1 MRIRITDVDYVDPRD
16 GDDLPLSYW
25 GVAVGDEFEVT
36 HASPDMFIIE
46 CDAGYVVVYSCE
58 CEVLED

>member
-25 GVAVGDEFEVT
+25 GVAAGDEFELDDVVDG
-36 HASPDMFIIE
+36 AFVIE
-46 CDAGYVVVYSCE
+46 CDAGYVVVYPCE

>member
-1 MRIRITDVDYVDPRD
+1 MRIRITDVDYVDPCD

-25 GVAVGDEFEVT
+25 GIAAGDEFNVDC
-36 HASPDMFIIE
+36 ASLDTFIIE

>member
-25 GVAVGDEFEVT
+25 GVVVGDEFNVT
-36 HASPDMFIIE
+36 HAGPDMFIIE
-46 CDAGYVVVYSCE
+46 CDAGYVVVYPS
-58 CEVLED
+58 

>member
-25 GVAVGDEFEVT
+25 GIAAGDGFNVDR
-36 HASPDMFIIE
+36 ASLDTFIIE

>member
-16 GDDLPLSYW
+16 SDDLPLSYW
-25 GVAVGDEFEVT
+25 GVALGDVFEVGDVVDGVFV
-36 HASPDMFIIE
+36 IE
-46 CDAGYVVVYSCE
+46 CDAGYVVVYPCE

>member
-1 MRIRITDVDYVDPRD
+1 MRIRITDVDYADPRD

-25 GVAVGDEFEVT
+25 GIAIGDEFEVIHT
-36 HASPDMFIIE
+36 GSDMFIIE

-58 CEVLED
+58 CEVLEG

>member
-16 GDDLPLSYW
+16 GDDLSLSYW
-25 GVAVGDEFEVT
+25 GVSVGDEFDVSC
-36 HASPDMFIIE
+36 AGSDMFIIE
-46 CDAGYVVVYSCE
+46 CDAGYVVVHSCE

>member
-16 GDDLPLSYW
+16 GDDLSLSYW
-25 GVAVGDEFEVT
+25 GVALGDVFEVSR
-36 HASPDMFIIE
+36 AGSDMFIIE
-46 CDAGYVVVYSCE
+46 CDAGYVVVDACE